1 MSNSLASRNANDQ
14 RRGLNLELPKEVLDF
29 IDSLEGGSRPSK
41 IKKLLK
47 ELAEQHNSKERG
59 QNENKESTGK
69 ASSLR

>member
-1 MSNSLASRNANDQ
+1 MSNSLGSRNINDQ

-47 ELAEQHNSKERG
+47 ELAEQHNSNKRG
-59 QNENKESTGK
+59 NNENKESTGK
-69 ASSLR
+69 ASLLR

>member
-1 MSNSLASRNANDQ
+1 MSNSIASRNANDH
-14 RRGLNLELPKEVLDF
+14 RRGLNLELPKDVLDF

-47 ELAEQHNSKERG
+47 ELAEQHNSNERG
-59 QNENKESTGK
+59 QNENKESAGK

>member
-1 MSNSLASRNANDQ
+1 MSNSFASRNANYQ

-47 ELAEQHNSKERG
+47 ELAEQHNSNERG
-59 QNENKESTGK
+59 QNENKGTTGK
-69 ASSLR
+69 ASTLR